1 MDCRI
6 LKSNYQAIKPTRQ
19 LFEYRFLL
27 NKYSNQM
34 SSKVCESEGIRVS
47 IRMRPLNERELS
59 SGQIPIFRCL
69 TDHNA
74 VTQMKDGVPVEGQVY
89 QYDKVFDELGTT
101 ENVYGYAA
109 QDIVKGVASGING
122 TIFACM

>member
-1 MDCRI
+1 
-6 LKSNYQAIKPTRQ
+6 
-19 LFEYRFLL
+19 
-27 NKYSNQM
+27 
-34 SSKVCESEGIRVS
+34 
-47 IRMRPLNERELS
+47 
-59 SGQIPIFRCL
+59 
-69 TDHNA
+69 
-74 VTQMKDGVPVEGQVY
+74 MKDGIPVEGQVY